1 VLPLSTNF
9 SGATMKLKR
18 MSAALA
24 ASIAA
29 LGLFASSAYA
39 VYDTSVKNDAT
50 TALPESK
57 IVITAASQTV
67 QNAPAPLTDQQR
79 AVDQAV
85 NKEVEASGAQV
96 QSQTTSVDQ
105 GITKVQQ
112 APTAAWA
119 VAPAYMQGLTV
130 RGADTSV
137 LVYVSTDQGYASDG
151 ATVITRQAAIDSTQA
166 AQPATTAHQL
176 T

>member
-1 VLPLSTNF
+1 
-9 SGATMKLKR
+9 MKLQR
-18 MSAALA
+18 SLAALA

-50 TALPESK
+50 TASPEK
-57 IVITAASQTV
+57 IVTAASQAA

-119 VAPAYMQGLTV
+119 VAPAYMQSWAT
-130 RGADTSV
+130 RGSGEAM
-137 LVYVSTDQGYASDG
+137 LKYVSADLGYASDG
-151 ATVITRQAAIDSTQA
+151 ATMITRQAAIDSTQA

>member
-1 VLPLSTNF
+1 
-9 SGATMKLKR
+9 MKLKR

-50 TALPESK
+50 TASPEK
-57 IVITAASQTV
+57 IVTAASQAA
-67 QNAPAPLTDQQR
+67 QNAPAPLTDQQ
-79 AVDQAV
+79 QAQ
-85 NKEVEASGAQV
+85 KQIGSA
-96 QSQTTSVDQ
+96 DQ

-112 APTAAWA
+112 VPTAAWV
-119 VAPAYMQGLTV
+119 VAPAYMQSLTA
-130 RGADTSV
+130 RGSGEAM
-137 LVYVSTDQGYASDG
+137 LKYVSADLGYADG
-151 ATVITRQAAIDSTQA
+151 ATTDMRQAVNVS
-166 AQPATTAHQL
+166 AQPATKSAYQL

>member
-1 VLPLSTNF
+1 
-9 SGATMKLKR
+9 MKLKR

-67 QNAPAPLTDQQR
+67 QNAPAPLTDQQ
-79 AVDQAV
+79 QAQ
-85 NKEVEASGAQV
+85 KQIGSA
-96 QSQTTSVDQ
+96 DQ

-112 APTAAWA
+112 VPTAAWV
-119 VAPAYMQGLTV
+119 VAPAYMQSLTA
-130 RGADTSV
+130 RGSGESR
-137 LVYVSTDQGYASDG
+137 LKYVSADLGYADG
-151 ATVITRQAAIDSTQA
+151 ATTDMRQAVNGS
-166 AQPATTAHQL
+166 AQPATKSAYQL

>member
-1 VLPLSTNF
+1 
-9 SGATMKLKR
+9 MKLKR

-67 QNAPAPLTDQQR
+67 QNAPAPLTDQQ
-79 AVDQAV
+79 QAQ
-85 NKEVEASGAQV
+85 KQIGSA
-96 QSQTTSVDQ
+96 DQ

-112 APTAAWA
+112 VPTAAWV
-119 VAPAYMQGLTV
+119 VAPAYMQSLTA
-130 RGADTSV
+130 RGSGEAM
-137 LVYVSTDQGYASDG
+137 LKYVSADLGYADG
-151 ATVITRQAAIDSTQA
+151 ATTDMRQAVNVS
-166 AQPATTAHQL
+166 AQPATKSAYQL

>member
-1 VLPLSTNF
+1 
-9 SGATMKLKR
+9 MKLQR
-18 MSAALA
+18 SLAALA

-119 VAPAYMQGLTV
+119 VAPAYMQSWAT
-130 RGADTSV
+130 RGSGEAM
-137 LVYVSTDQGYASDG
+137 LKYVSAGLGYADG
-151 ATVITRQAAIDSTQA
+151 ATMITRQAAIDSTQA